1 MFPLVHYFVNSQIYD
16 SVPQLMVLG
25 GLFPDIA
32 AAAGGNRDQAHTMG
46 DDFYAWCLQQAPEA
60 LPLARGII
68 SHGTSPPGVDFHA
81 DEFWPGYRKGW
92 CFRIG
97 EKYMAQVA
105 AATKLPANL
114 IWWKAHNFV
123 EISYEL
129 ITDADHP
136 EIKERLMTAVEDPDA
151 VRQAAEIL
159 SAYNGLPVQNIVSAF
174 NNVPNIFAIHD
185 ISPAQLAYK
194 QNLAFMVRHG
204 VMDADTAA
212 MARLILQMSR
222 DLRPG
227 YYPFFHLVV
236 KSTAKV
242 LAAY

>member
-1 MFPLVHYFVNSQIYD
+1 MFPLVHYFVNSQIYS

-46 DDFYAWCLQQAPEA
+46 AAFHAWCGENAPEA
-60 LPLARGII
+60 LPLSHGII
-68 SHGTSPPGVDFHA
+68 SHGIAPPGVDFYA

-92 CFRIG
+92 CFRAG
-97 EKYMAQVA
+97 EPYMPQVA
-105 AATKLPANL
+105 AVTRLPADL

-136 EIKERLMTAVEDPDA
+136 EIKERLIAAVEDMA
-151 VRQAAEIL
+151 SVRQAAEIL
-159 SAYNGLPVQNIVSAF
+159 AAYTGLPLQNLIHAF

-185 ISPAQLAYK
+185 ISPEQLAYK
-194 QNLAFMVRHG
+194 QNLAFMIRHK
-204 VMDADTAA
+204 VMDADVEA
-212 MARLILQMSR
+212 MARLMQQMSQE
-222 DLRPG
+222 LSPG
-227 YYPFFHLVV
+227 YYLFFHFVIEF
-236 KSTAKV
+236 TAQV